1 MAKKYFVKR
10 YGTREFTAQELV
22 ELSHDLKDY
31 DAVKSDTDLN
41 WRTYGE
47 FDFKELA
54 AKELGYKIGDDG
66 TIIKIGGV
74 SGGTSNPPRTPQKNS
89 SNSNKWIIG
98 IIVVVLMVVV
108 VGISINQSNST
119 SNSTSA
125 SISTPPRPKP
135 KQKPKQKQKKP
146 LPEGDY
152 AFIGRCNVRTGPNET
167 YEITY
172 VANNG
177 EPCYYDGVRRDG
189 DWYYIEVIF
198 ASISN
203 PVEGWTHR
211 DNLRHLDKL
220 PSP

>member
-74 SGGTSNPPRTPQKNS
+74 SGGTSNPPRNPQKNS
-89 SNSNKWIIG
+89 SNSNNWIIG

-125 SISTPPRPKP
+125 SIST
-135 KQKPKQKQKKP
+135 QTKKT
-146 LPEGDY
+146 
-152 AFIGRCNVRTGPNET
+152 FT
-167 YEITY
+167 
-172 VANNG
+172 
-177 EPCYYDGVRRDG
+177 
-189 DWYYIEVIF
+189 
-198 ASISN
+198 
-203 PVEGWTHR
+203 
-211 DNLRHLDKL
+211 
-220 PSP
+220 